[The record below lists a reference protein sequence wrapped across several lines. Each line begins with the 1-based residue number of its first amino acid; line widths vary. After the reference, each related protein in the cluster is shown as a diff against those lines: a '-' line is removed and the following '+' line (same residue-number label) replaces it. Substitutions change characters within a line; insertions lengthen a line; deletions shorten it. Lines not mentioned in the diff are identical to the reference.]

1 MVLLNDLHTLLLRS
15 FKRVLKNS
23 RCIDLSSTPK
33 DRNCFE
39 IEMCKLAEKHLL
51 ENDLHSLLGLLD
63 SHFHLALFIEW
74 QALLSDALYFPLLRE
89 VMTVSHSSFCLE
101 VFRRLLSPPKRD
113 LQKRAE
119 LMMNGDEQDFL
130 NALPL
135 NIRIFR
141 GAGQEK
147 TEGFSWTLDEEVAKK
162 FASRHVGNSV
172 VIEGRCEKSKVI
184 AYFATREESEI
195 LIDPLDVEIVKSTAS
210 FNNSS
215 NSSLRSQM
223 AKDAQHQLMNSSVF
237 KRLLKEKA

>member
-1 MVLLNDLHTLLLRS
+1 MVLLNDLYAALLRS

-23 RCIDLSSTPK
+23 RCIDLGSAPK
-33 DRNCFE
+33 DRKRFE
-39 IEMCKLAEKHLL
+39 IEICKQAEKYLL
-51 ENDLHSLLGLLD
+51 ENDPHSLLGLLD

-74 QALLSDALYFPLLRE
+74 QALLPDVLYFPLLRE

-101 VFRRLLSPPKRD
+101 VFRRLLSPPNRD
-113 LQKRAE
+113 LQKRAQ
-119 LMMNGDEQDFL
+119 LMMKGDEQDFL

-147 TEGFSWTLDEEVAKK
+147 TEGFSWTLDEEIAKK
-162 FASRHVGNSV
+162 FASRHSGNSV
-172 VIEGRCEKSKVI
+172 LMEGRCEKSKVI
-184 AYFATREESEI
+184 AYFGTRNESEI
-195 LIDPLDVEIVKSTAS
+195 LVDPFDVKIVKNTAYIKD
-210 FNNSS
+210 SS

-223 AKDAQHQLMNSSVF
+223 AKIAQYQLMNSSVF